1 LASPLIDKGL
11 RIEWILSPTSW
22 IPDVIKEAVPETI
35 MGIKAIARIII
46 TIRQIQGF
54 ISPPKIKKF
63 LFHHFFHFRSLKM
76 PQIKM
81 SQIISSAKS

>member
-35 MGIKAIARIII
+35 MGTKATARIIM

-54 ISPPKIKKF
+54 ISPPSP
-63 LFHHFFHFRSLKM
+63 FFPFQE
-76 PQIKM
+76 P
-81 SQIISSAKS
+81 